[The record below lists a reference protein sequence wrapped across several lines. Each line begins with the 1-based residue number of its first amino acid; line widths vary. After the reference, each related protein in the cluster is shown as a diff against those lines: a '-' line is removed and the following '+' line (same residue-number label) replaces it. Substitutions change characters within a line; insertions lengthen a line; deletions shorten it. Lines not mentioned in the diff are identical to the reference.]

1 MTPLSIQVP
10 FPVFQDRDG
19 QPLDNGYVW
28 LGVANL
34 NPQTNPV
41 VAYYD
46 AALTIVATQ
55 PLRTMNGYISNS
67 GTPAQVYVD
76 AVNFS
81 ILVQDSK
88 GTMVYNFPEAN
99 GISPDA
105 CGVTYNPPFTGGVA
119 YPVCEK
125 LAQSVSVKDFGA
137 TGDGVTNDT
146 AAIQAALNASE
157 YVYVPEGVYK
167 ITTIQLKQ
175 ERSFLFGPG
184 QLSQIY
190 TTPAQ
195 TFAAFPLAMITVAS
209 TVKEVH
215 LDGLYLEAIGYG
227 TAWVVD
233 MGKGYPGNNYY
244 PAPCYGVVTYEQLGA
259 FNNVV
264 VTNITNCRFEQLYG
278 GGVKASGAVNIV
290 GNNFIECTGYKP
302 IHDPGQGFDADG
314 DGIYITNNGR
324 TGGSGNYIFGGLVA
338 ANRIFATVDGRAGIV
353 CEFNAGAVHITGNDI
368 RYAYERGVHLETNG
382 ERIFEVSSNR
392 IEAQNCIL
400 AAGASVKAHDNDL
413 IVFGN
418 TGKIY
423 ENLAGGF
430 TLIGGCNNSTIYSNR
445 IVGFVSLKNYQAF
458 YSESGALDVRV
469 FANYINGRISL
480 VGPSRIRF
488 YDNSILY
495 SGNTTL
501 VDSAFVGGGAE
512 IYFENNEFTNVC
524 IKFNT
529 QATLFQIVGNTFAYQ
544 AGVTTYTTPLTF
556 DGIGVTKLV
565 IDENQFSMTNNTA
578 TAAIYWAGNSTTG
591 ALGSLSGNV
600 VSTTGT
606 QQIIEPGR
614 TSSNHPMNVKSANI
628 RIHPSTN
635 VKFTLRLL
643 TVDLSGYQGRR
654 EYGTAAPTTG
664 TWEQNDNV
672 VNIGVSAVGQTPGW
686 ICVASGTP
694 GTWGA
699 QANLV

>member
-1 MTPLSIQVP
+1 MAVNLSPIGGAASQFFTNNGIPLAGGLLYTYIAGTSTPATTYTTSSGSIAHSNPIVLDSSGRVP
-10 FPVFQDRDG
+10 G
-19 QPLDNGYVW
+19 GEVW
-28 LGVANL
+28 LTDNVFYKFIVEDSIGSLIGTYDNITGINNSVNAFEVSYTAPYL
-34 NPQTNPV
+34 NSV
-41 VAYYD
+41 
-46 AALTIVATQ
+46 L
-55 PLRTMNGYISNS
+55 SNV
-67 GTPAQVYVD
+67 GD
-76 AVNFS
+76 
-81 ILVQDSK
+81 
-88 GTMVYNFPEAN
+88 
-99 GISPDA
+99 
-105 CGVTYNPPFTGGVA
+105 
-119 YPVCEK
+119 K
-125 LAQSVSVKDFGA
+125 LSQYVSVKDFGA
-137 TGDGVTNDT
+137 TGDGTTDDTN
-146 AAIQAALNASE
+146 AIQAALNASK

-175 ERSFLFGPG
+175 ERSFLFGSG

-195 TFAAFPLAMITVAS
+195 TYAAFPLAMITVALA
-209 TVKEVH
+209 VKEVH
-215 LDGLYLEAIGYG
+215 LDGLYVEAIGYG

-244 PAPCYGVVTYEQLGA
+244 PAPCYGVVTYDLLGA
-259 FNNVV
+259 YNNVV

-302 IHDPGQGFDADG
+302 IHDPGQSYDADG

-324 TGGSGNYIFGGLVA
+324 TGGSGNYVFGGLVA
-338 ANRIFATVDGRAGIV
+338 SNRIYATVNGRAGIV
-353 CEFNAGAVHITGNDI
+353 CEFNVGSVHITGNDI
-368 RYAYERGVHLETNG
+368 RYAYERGVHLESNG
-382 ERIFEVSSNR
+382 EQIIEVSGNA

-400 AAGASVKAHDNDL
+400 VDDTSVKAHDNDL
-413 IVFGN
+413 IVFGAA
-418 TGKIY
+418 GKLY

-430 TLIGGCNNSTIYSNR
+430 TLIGSCNNSVIYANR
-445 IVGFVSLKNYQAF
+445 IVASASLQNYQAF
-458 YSESGALDVRV
+458 YSESGASDVRV

-480 VGPSRIRF
+480 IGAAIIRF

-495 SGNTTL
+495 SGTTTL
-501 VDSAFVGGGAE
+501 VNSAYVGGGTE

-524 IKFNT
+524 IEFNT
-529 QATLFQIVGNTFAYQ
+529 QATLFQIVGNTFNYE
-544 AGVTTYTTPLTF
+544 AGVTTYTNPLIF

-578 TAAIYWAGNSTTG
+578 TAAIYWGGNSTSG
-591 ALGSLSGNV
+591 ALGSLSSNV

-614 TSSNHPMNVKSANI
+614 TSDNYPMNVKSANI
-628 RIHPSTN
+628 RINPSTN
-635 VKFTLRLL
+635 VKFTLRLF
-643 TVDLSGYQGRR
+643 TIDLSGYQGRR